1 MKLSVIIPC
10 LNAEK
15 TIGLQLEALSRQ
27 QWPGGWE
34 VVVDDNGSTDATR
47 EVVARY
53 HGRLPNL
60 RVVDASARRGAAHAR
75 NRAVQAASG
84 DALAFCDADDEVG
97 TGWLMAIGNALTRHD
112 FVASRMDVDKLNP
125 LALAVAL
132 NNVQGRELRRAYY
145 PPYLFHAGSSGM
157 GVKRAVHEMVGGFDE
172 SLREREDTDYCF
184 RIQLQGIMLHF
195 AQDATIHIRYSD
207 SSHALFRQ
215 ARQWARYQ
223 ALLYKRYGGS
233 LPLEKPWGSYLQTW
247 RDLLAC
253 TPRILNPAKR
263 PAWMKTLGT
272 QVGLLE
278 GVIRYRVAPVCARH
292 RPKSAVDGIGVA
304 TIVDNAFEPYSMEP
318 GAQGQRPMVAAQK
331 TPAAPPSN
339 AGTVRQMLMFLTT
352 MGSEMSAVFM

>member
-15 TIGLQLEALSRQ
+15 TIEVQLEALSRQ
-27 QWPGGWE
+27 QWHGGWE
-34 VVVDDNGSTDATR
+34 VVVADNGSTDATR
-47 EVVARY
+47 EVVARFY
-53 HGRLPNL
+53 GRLPDL

-75 NRAVQAASG
+75 NRAVQASLG

-112 FVASRMDVDKLNP
+112 FVASRMDVEKLNSLS
-125 LALAVAL
+125 LAATL

-157 GVKRAVHEMVGGFDE
+157 AVKRAVHEMVGGFDE

-184 RIQLQGIMLHF
+184 RIQLQGVMLHF
-195 AQDATIHIRYSD
+195 APDATIHIRYSNK
-207 SSHALFRQ
+207 SHALFRQ

-223 ALLYKRYGGS
+223 ALLYKRYGRS

-247 RDLLAC
+247 RDLLGC
-253 TPRILNPAKR
+253 MPRLLNPAKR

-278 GVIRYRVAPVCARH
+278 GVIRYRVAPVCAPH
-292 RPKSAVDGIGVA
+292 RAESAVDAAAA
-304 TIVDNAFEPYSMEP
+304 TIVAIEPHSMESRAQGSRRMI
-318 GAQGQRPMVAAQK
+318 GAQK
-331 TPAAPPSN
+331 KPAASPAD
-339 AGTVRQMLMFLTT
+339 AGTVRQMLTFLVTT
-352 MGSEMSAVFM
+352 GSEVSAVFM